1 MNPAASSA
9 LLQWIQIGL
18 GATSLIIIFYGM
30 FKILNRNNEE
40 WRDRE
45 RRLAYIE
52 DEIVDMRKDSR
63 EIIQMGANLKSLE
76 EEMSRV
82 RDRLDRFLES
92 AVTK

>member
-1 MNPAASSA
+1 
-9 LLQWIQIGL
+9 
-18 GATSLIIIFYGM
+18 M